1 MPRKQSR
8 KETKWNHPCGV
19 IFASDVLPERFLKR
33 NRKPYGSLEF
43 TFNYSSFKEVF
54 GIDKEFKPLIEKQKW
69 CLLFRLAV
77 RVMGRNSA
85 QFDMMRFFA
94 QASNQDES
102 KVVFCFF
109 FFLMEK
115 NLFGWSLDKIDVF
128 KNENQ

>member
-54 GIDKEFKPLIEKQKW
+54 GIDKEFQPLIKKQKW

-77 RVMGRNSA
+77 RVMGRNST
-85 QFDMMRFFA
+85 QFDMVGFFA
-94 QASNQDES
+94 QASNKNTS
-102 KVVFCFF
+102 KVVFV
-109 FFLMEK
+109 
-115 NLFGWSLDKIDVF
+115 LFGFF
-128 KNENQ
+128 KNKNKGVCVLIR